1 MKMPAELTFL
11 AFFLIAAPMGGG
23 VTSAAQQLE
32 DDLFLRG
39 LVLKRVREYCRRLE
53 LAALDFVCYE
63 EISETLDTSRES
75 QKADVRIDPRM
86 TSGVGGVG
94 RMSLSGR
101 PFTFDPSTPR
111 KGAHRY
117 LIDYQ
122 FVRKEGHVEEKRI
135 LLEKDGKKVRL
146 NESPAQM
153 SVFSCSDMLL
163 MPVKLLDEKVEEFY
177 SYRILRE
184 DDLSGTKVWVLDIS
198 PRLSISGYLGGQ
210 LWISQADFQV
220 LKIEWDPTTFGRYEA
235 IRQNAARY
243 QGSAAVTSFTE
254 FGVEKN
260 GLRFPS
266 RDETEEAYLNAGGEK
281 FVRSRTRVTFTDY
294 RFFTVGTETTFKR

>member
-1 MKMPAELTFL
+1 MPAKTTVL
-11 AFFLIAAPMGGG
+11 ALILIAAPMGSL
-23 VTSAAQQLE
+23 TSAAQRPA

-53 LAALDFVCYE
+53 RAALDFVCYE

-75 QKADVRIDPRM
+75 QKAAVRIDPRM

-94 RMSLSGR
+94 RMGLSGR
-101 PFTFDPSTPR
+101 PFTFEPSTPR
-111 KGAHRY
+111 KGDHRY

-122 FVRKEGHVEEKRI
+122 FVRKEGRVEEKRI
-135 LLEKDGKKVRL
+135 LLEEDGKKVRRK
-146 NESPAQM
+146 ESPAQM

-184 DDLSGTKVWVLDIS
+184 DDLAGTKVWILDIS
-198 PRLSISGYLGGQ
+198 PRLSIDGYLGGQ

-266 RDETEEAYLNAGGEK
+266 RDETEEAYLNAAGEK
-281 FVRSRTRVTFTDY
+281 FVRSRTQVTFTNY
-294 RFFTVGTETTFKR
+294 RFFTVETETTFKR